1 MSRLDDIKKQNELL
15 QNTIDSMT
23 GKNSAD
29 GRVSYYVDID
39 NQTISYQNS
48 ILIIIYS
55 VFAIVFGV
63 LLIMNKRLTRYF
75 KLAVI
80 IIIVVYP
87 FFIIGVE
94 QFIYT
99 ILMYFI
105 SILFGKPFAN
115 SNWQYTS
122 R

>member
-1 MSRLDDIKKQNELL
+1 MSNLDDIKKQNELL
-15 QNTIDSMT
+15 KNTIDSMT

-39 NQTISYQNS
+39 NQTISYQIN
-48 ILIIIYS
+48 ILMIIYS

-63 LLIMNKRLTRYF
+63 LLIMNKVLSRYF
-75 KLAVI
+75 KLAI
-80 IIIVVYP
+80 IVLIVVYP

-94 QFIYT
+94 QFVYT
-99 ILMYFI
+99 VLMYLF
-105 SILFGKPFAN
+105 SILFGKPFTN
-115 SNWQYTS
+115 SNWHYTS